1 MNGIEALRH
10 SLTVS
15 QLKRKDVTA
24 GSGLCNTAINKWL
37 RGATSPT
44 LVNLEAVINTCGFI
58 MNTTLELPMGRTFWK
73 PADKKKAIELYSK
86 EFQTVG
92 EIATEFDCTRDE
104 VERMLKAEGQLL

>member
-10 SLTVS
+10 SLDES
-15 QLKRKDVTA
+15 KIRRMFIAEQ
-24 GSGLCNTAINKWL
+24 SGVDNTTINKWL

-44 LVNLEAVINTCGFI
+44 LVNLEAVINTCGFV
-58 MNTTLELPMGRTFWK
+58 MNTTLELPMGRSFWK

-86 EFQTVG
+86 EFQTIG